1 MESSQQTNPQEMVRV
16 TLELPR
22 NIVDW
27 IDGLRAQLG
36 FRTRGVLV
44 AQLIRELAPE
54 AQAETNHE
62 KRANA
67 A

>member
-1 MESSQQTNPQEMVRV
+1 MESSEQTNPQEMVRV

-22 NIVDW
+22 DIVDR

-36 FRTRGVLV
+36 FRTRGVIV
-44 AQLIRELAPE
+44 AQLIRELLPE
-54 AQAETNHE
+54 AQAEANHE
-62 KRANA
+62 ERANA

>member
-1 MESSQQTNPQEMVRV
+1 MESSEQTNPQEMVRV

-27 IDGLRAQLG
+27 IDGHRAQLG

-44 AQLIRELAPE
+44 AQLIRELVPE

-62 KRANA
+62 ERANA